1 MAIHPFPDGNGRHG
15 RIAAD
20 YLVMAL
26 GRPRFD
32 RGIGLDVNTE
42 DLRAAYRNALQ
53 QADAGDIEELVAF
66 ARS

>member
-42 DLRAAYRNALQ
+42 ELRSVYRRALQ
-53 QADAGDIEELVAF
+53 RADAGGMEDLLTF
-66 ARS
+66 ARC